1 MNTSN
6 PTDYEI
12 IDFISTIDN
21 TPIKPIIKRNKDEI
35 VVIANINNSKKT
47 DNNHLDRIFRFKN
60 KTCTFE
66 YGCIRLDFSKKWQEY
81 TSCQSFSL

>member
-12 IDFISTIDN
+12 IDFISNIDN

-60 KTCTFE
+60 ETCIFE